1 MKVSKKNRLVTVII
15 DEKLESVSVEDIIDY
30 HH

>member
-1 MKVSKKNRLVTVII
+1 MKVSKKNRLITVII
-15 DEKLESVSVEDIIDY
+15 DEKLESVSVEVIIDY

>member
-1 MKVSKKNRLVTVII
+1 MKVSKKNRLITVII

-30 HH
+30 PH